1 MNRKSYVPTTGTT
14 TQDHPKIAAGI
25 AARLGQI
32 VIGFIFEAVV
42 LFLAA
47 GTLNWVWAWV
57 FLGIYLISVSIN
69 SAFMMRTSPETI
81 AERGRPGEMKDWDK
95 VVSGLWSVAQ
105 FLLLP
110 AVAGLD
116 VRFGWTQGL
125 STAWHITGIVVFA
138 AGLGLFGWA
147 MITNAFFSTAVR
159 IQSERG
165 QTVCR
170 SGPYRFVR
178 HPGYVGTILQ
188 SLGIPFLL
196 GSWWA
201 LIAGITAAALI
212 ILRTAFEDRTLLAE
226 LPGYQ
231 DFAKEIRY
239 RLVPG
244 VW

>member
-1 MNRKSYVPTTGTT
+1 MNTKSGISKSEIR
-14 TQDHPKIAAGI
+14 TQGHSKATAGI
-25 AARLGQI
+25 ATRLGEI
-32 VIGFIFEAVV
+32 LIGFVFEAVV

-47 GTLNWVWAWV
+47 GTLNWIWAWV
-57 FLGIYLISVSIN
+57 FLGIYVISVSIN
-69 SAFMMRTSPETI
+69 SIFMMRTSPETI

-125 STAWHITGIVVFA
+125 STAWHITGIVIFA

-147 MITNAFFSTAVR
+147 MITNAYFSTVVR

-178 HPGYVGTILQ
+178 HPGYLGTILQ

-196 GSWWA
+196 GSLWA
-201 LIAGITAAALI
+201 LIAGITAAAFI
-212 ILRTAFEDRTLLAE
+212 IIRTSFEDRTLQTE

-231 DFAKEIRY
+231 DFTKEIRY
-239 RLVPG
+239 RLFPG